1 VVVVVV
7 LLRVAPQEEL
17 QVVTTVPV
25 VVVEMVAAVEG
36 LERQEQFASN
46 GKGDTKMNYAAIDK
60 ATKLVINNIEWDG
73 ESYLDP
79 YLKEEC
85 DLVPWDETT
94 RGYPVSV
101 GATYDEV
108 SQGFI
113 PLIPEQN
120 PSFIFNKT
128 AWTWEPP
135 ISYPTDG
142 GTHNWNE
149 SDQQWDLVTPIP
161 QKQLE
166 NENQQIVDIVNG

>member
-1 VVVVVV
+1 M
-7 LLRVAPQEEL
+7 AP
-17 QVVTTVPV
+17 
-25 VVVEMVAAVEG
+25 AVEG

-60 ATKLVINNIEWDG
+60 ATKSVINSIEWDG

-79 YLKEEC
+79 YLKREC
-85 DLVPWDETT
+85 DLIPWDETAK
-94 RGYPVSV
+94 GYPVSV

-113 PLIPEQN
+113 PLKPEQN

-142 GTHNWNE
+142 GTYSWNE
-149 SDQQWDLVTPIP
+149 DDQHWDLVTLNF

-166 NENQQIVDIVNG
+166 NENQQIIGLING